1 MLDDLKVL
9 CRSHDWGYEYSD
21 CYRTWD
27 RGSRERAQIHDLI
40 TALTVDTVLSVMVL
54 DTLDILTMKQNH
66 A

>member
-40 TALTVDTVLSVMVL
+40 TALTVLGLGDEARSIY
-54 DTLDILTMKQNH
+54 DSKGR
-66 A
+66 